1 MRLSSLSNLKS
12 GKPHTWHH
20 GYPKGEPAQQKGHY
34 QSCLD
39 CYAEQDEH
47 ADASC
52 LEWAQDKMFYARGLF
67 PDRARLQLLSHG

>member
-1 MRLSSLSNLKS
+1 VRRSSLSNLKS

-20 GYPKGEPAQQKGHY
+20 GYPKGEPAQQKGH
-34 QSCLD
+34 
-39 CYAEQDEH
+39 EQDEH

-67 PDRARLQLLSHG
+67 PDRARLRLLSQG